1 MIADQE
7 KGKQL
12 DKPLSY
18 NIVSITTQALMIV
31 KKF

>member
-7 KGKQL
+7 KDKHL
-12 DKPLSY
+12 DKLLSY